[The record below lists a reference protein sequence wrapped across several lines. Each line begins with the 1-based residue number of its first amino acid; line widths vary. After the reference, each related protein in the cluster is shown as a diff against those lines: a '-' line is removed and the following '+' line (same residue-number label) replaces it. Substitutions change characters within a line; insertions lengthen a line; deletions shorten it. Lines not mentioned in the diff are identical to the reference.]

1 MSAETHAVTL
11 KVSRLRLLPQA
22 IVLLAFLLPVAFLA
36 TICGYT
42 LMGKDHVEITGLF
55 AFAILAAMSLLFVWF
70 QVRTLRRLVH
80 PDLLSVTVGGV
91 ELTLGRT
98 RRYHSWPALEEPV
111 LRRLSGKSAARSIV
125 LPQRS
130 GGKLIIAAE
139 DYAHEPDDIL
149 IILKQAK
156 AGLVTEPARKSS
168 NALYAFLA
176 IPASCV
182 TLGISIIGLA
192 WIAFR

>member
-36 TICGYT
+36 TICGYA
-42 LMGKDHVEITGLF
+42 LIGEDHIGMTDL
-55 AFAILAAMSLLFVWF
+55 AIFAILVAMLVLFVWL

-80 PDLLSVTVGGV
+80 PDWLSVTVGGV

-98 RRYHSWPALEEPV
+98 RRYHSWSALDEPV
-111 LRRLSGKSAARSIV
+111 LRRLNVRSAARSIV

-139 DYAHEPDDIL
+139 DYAHAPDDIL
-149 IILKQAK
+149 TILKQAK
-156 AGLVTEPARKSS
+156 AGLVIEQARKSS
-168 NALYAFLA
+168 NALYASLA

-182 TLGISIIGLA
+182 TLGISIIGLV

>member
-1 MSAETHAVTL
+1 MSAEIRAVTL
-11 KVSRLRLLPQA
+11 KVSRLRLLPQV

-36 TICGYT
+36 TMFGYA
-42 LMGKDHVEITGLF
+42 LMGEDHVGMAGL
-55 AFAILAAMSLLFVWF
+55 AMFAILTAISLLFVWL
-70 QVRTLRRLVH
+70 QVRTVRRLVH

-98 RRYHSWPALEEPV
+98 RRYHPWLALEEPV
-111 LRRLSGKSAARSIV
+111 LRRINGKGAARSIV

-139 DYAHEPDDIL
+139 DYAHDPADIL
-149 IILKQAK
+149 TILKQAK
-156 AGLVTEPARKSS
+156 VGLVTEPDQKSS
-168 NALYAFLA
+168 NALYVFFA

-182 TLGISIIGLA
+182 TLGVSIVGII
-192 WIAFR
+192 WMAFS